1 MKTVLAIRA
10 SGKINNGCTKPY
22 YVTCDEDIYIVK
34 FKENPQGLR
43 VLINEYVCAEIGTII
58 GLPLPSP
65 ALIRVSED
73 FVRHNNQEL
82 SIHIGAE
89 ITPGIHFGTK
99 KVKKAYPIT
108 NSDMLKFAKNNDI
121 IPDIILFDQLVCN
134 RDRDSNG
141 GNLLFDATKKEI
153 VVIDHTHVFDLGS
166 IWTNTDL
173 DQRIDQ
179 EFTAFDASGYVYRKF
194 VPFIRG
200 NNPFYASLQ
209 RMARLKE
216 SDLWNIINGIPIE
229 WGVTIQEKESLM
241 RYIFDRLTRIEEC
254 LPILKPDFPFWKG
267 GM

>member
-22 YVTCDEDIYIVK
+22 YISCDEDIYAVK

-43 VLINEYVCAEIGTII
+43 VLINEYICAEIAAII
-58 GLPLPSP
+58 ELPLPSP

-73 FVRHNNQEL
+73 FVRDNKQEL
-82 SIHIGAE
+82 SIHLGVE

-108 NSDMLKFAKNNDI
+108 DPDMLKFAKNINI

-141 GNLLFDATKKEI
+141 GNLLFDPIKKEI

-166 IWTNTDL
+166 IWTSTDL
-173 DQRIDQ
+173 DQRIGQ
-179 EFTAFDASGYVYRKF
+179 QFTAFDSSGYVYRKL
-194 VPFIRG
+194 VPFVRG
-200 NNPFYASLQ
+200 NNPFHASLD
-209 RMARLKE
+209 RMARLKA

-229 WGVTIQEKESLM
+229 WEVTIQEKNSLNK
-241 RYIFDRLTRIEEC
+241 YIWDRLTRIKEC
-254 LPILKPDFPFWKG
+254 LPVLKPEFPFWKG
-267 GM
+267 GI